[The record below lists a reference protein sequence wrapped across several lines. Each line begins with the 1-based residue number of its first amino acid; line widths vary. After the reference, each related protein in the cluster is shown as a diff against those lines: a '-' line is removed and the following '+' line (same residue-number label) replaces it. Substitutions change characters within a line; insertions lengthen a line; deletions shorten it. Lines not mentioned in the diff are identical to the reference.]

1 VPAVTDE
8 AWPGYRTFDRA
19 EWSKLRH
26 NTPLSLAAEDLAALR
41 GLNDRLDL
49 DEVTDVYLPLS
60 RLLNLRVAATQELV
74 RTTDTFLGRPL
85 QRVPFIIGLGGS
97 VAVGKST
104 TARVLQA
111 LLARWP
117 DHPRVDLVTTDGFLR
132 PNRVLEERGIM
143 DRKGFPE
150 SYDVRRLIRFLEEV
164 KRGEPEV
171 HAPVY
176 SHVVYDI
183 VEGDEQVL
191 RQPDIVIL
199 EGLNVL
205 QTGLEARDEARFVS
219 DWFDFSIY
227 VDAGEADIERWY
239 VERFFA
245 LRETAFSDET
255 SFFRHF
261 AALRDDELEATAR
274 GIWASINGPNLRDNI
289 LPSRSRADLILEKG
303 ADHDVRLV
311 RLRLR

>member
-1 VPAVTDE
+1 VTDE
-8 AWPGYRTFDRA
+8 AWPGYRTFDRD
-19 EWSKLRH
+19 EWSRLRD
-26 NTPLSLAAEDLAALR
+26 NTPLSLAAQDLAALR

-143 DRKGFPE
+143 ERKGFPE

-171 HAPVY
+171 RVPVY

-183 VEGDEQVL
+183 VDGEELVL

-205 QTGLEARDEARFVS
+205 QTGAAAGDESRFVS

-227 VDAGEADIERWY
+227 VDADEAFIERWY

-245 LRETAFSDET
+245 LRETAFSDDT

-261 AALRDDELEATAR
+261 AALSDDELEATAR
-274 GIWASINGPNLRDNI
+274 GIWASINRPNLRLNI
-289 LPSRSRADLILEKG
+289 LPSRSRADLILDKG
-303 ADHDVRLV
+303 ADHDVRQV

>member
-1 VPAVTDE
+1 VTDE
-8 AWPGYRTFDRA
+8 AWPGYRVFERD
-19 EWSKLRH
+19 EWARLRES
-26 NTPLSLAAEDLAALR
+26 TPLTLAAQDLASLR

-74 RTTDTFLGRPL
+74 RSTDTFLGRPL

-132 PNRVLEERGIM
+132 PNRVLAERGLM
-143 DRKGFPE
+143 ERKGFPE

-164 KRGEPEV
+164 KRGEPV
-171 HAPVY
+171 VRAPVY

-183 VEGDEQVL
+183 VEDEEQVL
-191 RQPDIVIL
+191 EQPDIVIL

-205 QTGLEARDEARFVS
+205 QTGVSAGADARFVS

-227 VDAGEADIERWY
+227 VDADEADIEQWY

-261 AALRDDELEATAR
+261 AAMSDDELAATAR
-274 GIWASINGPNLRDNI
+274 QIWGSINRPNLLENI
-289 LPSRSRADLILEKG
+289 LPSRSRADLVLDKG
-303 ADHDVRLV
+303 PDHGVRRV